1 MNVFSRFIDIVN
13 ANINAAL
20 DKAEDPEKMLRL
32 MIQEM
37 EDAVIELKSSCAS
50 DMASKLSYEH
60 KANELEKEENR
71 WEARARLAVSH
82 SKDDLA
88 REAIAARHEAAKER
102 ESCAACIG
110 RLTDA
115 ITREK
120 EELASHSQQLA
131 RQQEA
136 LSSHVENLT
145 REKEEIIARA
155 EHLTREKAE
164 LSSRTEDLTREK
176 ESLANRVEFLSKEKD
191 SLDIRSR
198 QLDAEKESLSKDV
211 ESLHQEKE
219 ALEREKSA
227 LSLESRSLKKRAEEL
242 ETETKELAKEN
253 QQLRNQSAALLA
265 ARLVQEKER
274 AVKEETLRKA
284 AASPAAPARASS
296 KQALP
301 VAAPHPA
308 PAAPASVSSP
318 AADEKKPVPAEKP
331 IAIEETVKS
340 KVMTEADLPE
350 IKVADPVPQPQELFD
365 GEDFLEKTDS
375 FIGRMKWSIFR
386 EDR

>member
-1 MNVFSRFIDIVN
+1 MGKESAMNVFSRFIDIVN

-120 EELASHSQQLA
+120 EEIRQLEEKIADSKQRLRTMTERSERIKA
-131 RQQEA
+131 RM
-136 LSSHVENLT
+136 
-145 REKEEIIARA
+145 
-155 EHLTREKAE
+155 
-164 LSSRTEDLTREK
+164 
-176 ESLANRVEFLSKEKD
+176 KEKD
-191 SLDIRSR
+191 EERLRRERRFEEMERKIDR
-198 QLDAEKESLSKDV
+198 AEDFHAAGSSFDDEEIEREL
-211 ESLHQEKE
+211 E
-219 ALEREKSA
+219 ALKRE
-227 LSLESRSLKKRAEEL
+227 
-242 ETETKELAKEN
+242 EN
-253 QQLRNQSAALLA
+253 GQ
-265 ARLVQEKER
+265 
-274 AVKEETLRKA
+274 
-284 AASPAAPARASS
+284 
-296 KQALP
+296 
-301 VAAPHPA
+301 
-308 PAAPASVSSP
+308 
-318 AADEKKPVPAEKP
+318 D
-331 IAIEETVKS
+331 
-340 KVMTEADLPE
+340 
-350 IKVADPVPQPQELFD
+350 
-365 GEDFLEKTDS
+365 
-375 FIGRMKWSIFR
+375 
-386 EDR
+386 